1 MVRKHPLFTLSLLI
15 VGILI
20 GYGSSIPE
28 QRLGRISYG
37 KIGYRDL
44 SNAELKQKATQVK
57 APVSLMSLKNS
68 ATPRKTIGDQAL
80 VIWYFPLRSPGR
92 WMRGF
97 LLKNFLSH
105 TEPEKHIIKADT
117 SAQNSRADASLSS

>member
-28 QRLGRISYG
+28 PRLGRISYG

-44 SNAELKQKATQVK
+44 SNAELKQKATQLK

-68 ATPRKTIGDQAL
+68 ATPEKTGGCQAF
-80 VIWYFPLRSPGR
+80 VIWYFLLRPPGR
-92 WMRGF
+92 WRRGF
-97 LLKNFLSH
+97 LS
-105 TEPEKHIIKADT
+105 
-117 SAQNSRADASLSS
+117 

>member
-80 VIWYFPLRSPGR
+80 VIWYFLVWPRGDDMVTTSGK

-97 LLKNFLSH
+97 PPYL
-105 TEPEKHIIKADT
+105 T
-117 SAQNSRADASLSS
+117 QN